1 MFELTGRELYDY
13 GTMIFVL
20 WLSQFL
26 VREIWKLFKVKLNE
40 IGSHVDDN
48 KLALSEMSKTL
59 KEVAIIQAQTLSKM
73 KEGDNNRNEAWSSLL
88 EILQKM
94 CGLLNGNNPAIM
106 KLQTEMKE
114 LKDNMK

>member
-1 MFELTGRELYDY
+1 MFGLTGRELYDY

-26 VREIWKLFKVKLNE
+26 VREIWKLFKTKLTAISN
-40 IGSHVDDN
+40 HVDEN
-48 KLALSEMSKTL
+48 KLALTEVSKTM
-59 KEVAIIQAQTLSKM
+59 KDIAIIQAQTLNKM
-73 KEGDNNRNEAWSSLL
+73 KEGDTNRNEAWSSLL